1 MERRKISGWHRLSA
15 LLGLM
20 DSRGR
25 WTSAREIL
33 SQGSAAATLRLE
45 IRRPSGSPD
54 WTAEVGGAGDGR
66 GDVAGAALLRLDFCR
81 SLRLTLD

>member
-1 MERRKISGWHRLSA
+1 MSRRHRLSA

-45 IRRPSGSPD
+45 IRRPSESPD
-54 WTAEVGGAGDGR
+54 WTAEVGGAE
-66 GDVAGAALLRLDFCR
+66 AGTEDEAWAALLLLDFCR

>member
-1 MERRKISGWHRLSA
+1 
-15 LLGLM
+15 M

-25 WTSAREIL
+25 WTSAREML
-33 SQGSAAATLRLE
+33 SQGSTAATLRLE

-54 WTAEVGGAGDGR
+54 WTAEVGGAGTEDEAEA
-66 GDVAGAALLRLDFCR
+66 VPLDFCR

>member
-1 MERRKISGWHRLSA
+1 
-15 LLGLM
+15 M

-25 WTSAREIL
+25 WTSVREML
-33 SQGSAAATLRLE
+33 SQGSAAAAAAATLRLD

-54 WTAEVGGAGDGR
+54 WTAEVGGAEIEDEA
-66 GDVAGAALLRLDFCR
+66 DVVLLLLLDFCR